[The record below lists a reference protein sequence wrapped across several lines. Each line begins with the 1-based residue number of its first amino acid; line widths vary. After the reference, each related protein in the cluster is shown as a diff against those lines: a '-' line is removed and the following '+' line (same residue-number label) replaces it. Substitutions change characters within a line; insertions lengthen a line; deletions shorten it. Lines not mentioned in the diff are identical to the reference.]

1 MKAKNIITTFA
12 VGFLFAIGL
21 NLSGMLQPQKVMGFL
36 DLFGA
41 WDPSLVFVMAGAI
54 IVHAAY
60 YFLMKPKFAKP
71 ILAETYQV
79 PTKKDLTSSLILGS
93 AIFGIGWGLG
103 GYCPGPA
110 LTSLA
115 TLSMKPLVFIV
126 AMLIGM
132 GIYRALESKI
142 PLNK

>member
-1 MKAKNIITTFA
+1 
-12 VGFLFAIGL
+12 
-21 NLSGMLQPQKVMGFL
+21 MLQPQKVMGFL